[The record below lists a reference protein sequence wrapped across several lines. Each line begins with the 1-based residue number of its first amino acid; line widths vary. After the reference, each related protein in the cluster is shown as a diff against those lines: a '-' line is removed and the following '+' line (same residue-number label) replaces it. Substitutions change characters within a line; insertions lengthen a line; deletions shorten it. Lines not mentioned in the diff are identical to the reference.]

1 MPPRG
6 SITRKRR
13 IALAIYSLALEAN
26 PGATQEHVHEWVA
39 AQAPVWM
46 KTSSWSVPEISRAK
60 DYIREITL
68 GRDWLDDPWHLGIFA
83 AHQSTH
89 LAPPPDAIPDVL
101 MVALRVFAGGKRL
114 TARQAKWVADLRP
127 LMGTLSAGDDGAVQD
142 AYALAVTYAARGRAA
157 AALAKATGLVEPPIP
172 LGHESDTWA
181 LDVTLAATST
191 ENHLITWNTFEAITE
206 AGLVNEPI
214 WEEGGLRGS
223 VRTEVPSAI
232 PLYELL
238 LEASFLLTKD
248 CRAMTSALLRLRART
263 ESGVSIQDIPFHGLV
278 GGSGGTFRAA
288 QDGAIEWNLL
298 NTDEQLEEARKIGE
312 EVLAELEPPEENQ
325 HD

>member
-1 MPPRG
+1 
-6 SITRKRR
+6 
-13 IALAIYSLALEAN
+13 LAIYSLALEAN

-39 AQAPVWM
+39 AQASRWG
-46 KTSSWSVPEISRAK
+46 KTYDGWSVPEISRAK

-114 TARQAKWVADLRP
+114 TARQARWVADLRP

-172 LGHESDTWA
+172 IGHESDTWA

-191 ENHLITWNTFEAITE
+191 ENHLITWNTFQAITE

-298 NTDEQLEEARKIGE
+298 NKDEQLEEARKIGE

>member
-1 MPPRG
+1 
-6 SITRKRR
+6 
-13 IALAIYSLALEAN
+13 
-26 PGATQEHVHEWVA
+26 
-39 AQAPVWM
+39 
-46 KTSSWSVPEISRAK
+46 
-60 DYIREITL
+60 
-68 GRDWLDDPWHLGIFA
+68 
-83 AHQSTH
+83 
-89 LAPPPDAIPDVL
+89 

-223 VRTEVPSAI
+223 VRTEVPSII

-238 LEASFLLTKD
+238 REASLVRSITRLAFEGTPHGYSD
-248 CRAMTSALLRLRART
+248 LRLITYENGAQG
-263 ESGVSIQDIPFHGLV
+263 ESKLLANCEAHG
-278 GGSGGTFRAA
+278 RWI
-288 QDGAIEWNLL
+288 DW
-298 NTDEQLEEARKIGE
+298 K
-312 EVLAELEPPEENQ
+312 AE
-325 HD
+325 